1 MPPALLYITCAESG
15 LHGLRHLLRRGR
27 KIAAVVTISPALA
40 AEHEVSG
47 YVDIGP
53 LAEELGLR
61 CTTLKSY
68 AMSREDV
75 AATPFDILIVN
86 GWNRIIP
93 AEIIDLARL
102 GAIGLHAGH
111 PPIGLGRAP
120 LVWNILLG
128 RTDIEVYAFRLT
140 PRADDGDILARRPVE
155 ITPQD
160 DVGLLYEK
168 VFFAGARLIDEAV
181 NRVAQ
186 GERGQ
191 PQDMS
196 DAVHY
201 GKRTAAD
208 GLIDFSQS
216 EVQIHNFVRA
226 QSSPYPGAFSTLEGV
241 RWVIDR
247 AVPFDRFAFRDLP
260 REPGKIVA
268 ALPKGIV
275 VLTGGSP
282 IWILAARASDGR
294 AIPAPLRQT
303 ESLVGRRFDRWFR
316 RPQE

>member
-15 LHGLRHLLRRGR
+15 LYGLRHLLRRGR
-27 KIAAVVTISPALA
+27 EIAAVVTIPPAVA
-40 AEHEVSG
+40 AAHEVSG
-47 YVDIGP
+47 YADIGP
-53 LAEELGLR
+53 LAEELGIG
-61 CTTLKSY
+61 CISLKSY
-68 AMSREDV
+68 AISREDI
-75 AATPFDILIVN
+75 AATPFDILVVN

-93 AEIIDLARL
+93 AEIIALARL

-120 LVWNILLG
+120 LVWNILMG
-128 RTDIEVYAFRLT
+128 RTDIEVYAFRM
-140 PRADDGDILARRPVE
+140 ASSVDDGDILARRPVE

-160 DVGLLYEK
+160 DVSLLYEK

-181 NRVAQ
+181 EKVVK

-191 PQDMS
+191 PQDMAS
-196 DAVHY
+196 AVRY

-216 EVQIHNFVRA
+216 EAQIHNFVRA

-247 AVPFDRFAFRDLP
+247 AFPFDRFAFRDLP

-282 IWILAARASDGR
+282 IWVLAARASDGR
-294 AIPAPLRQT
+294 LIPAPLGQT
-303 ESLVGRRFDRWFR
+303 EALVGQRFDPWSA
-316 RPQE
+316 RP